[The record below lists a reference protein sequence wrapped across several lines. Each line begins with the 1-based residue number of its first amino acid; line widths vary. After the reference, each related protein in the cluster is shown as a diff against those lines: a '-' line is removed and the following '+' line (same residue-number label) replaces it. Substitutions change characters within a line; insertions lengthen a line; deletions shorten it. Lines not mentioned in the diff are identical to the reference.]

1 MSNTQTPRGFFAA
14 LVAAAVLAACSTPQQ
29 QPQRSGTEFTTLS
42 DFGGYSCMVN
52 SAYPDMAASA
62 ETHRCHFSADGIT
75 AHKWATTA
83 QRSQVAIAFA
93 RDAKCP
99 NPKVITDAVVYSP
112 DRPTVPLHRV
122 GIQCS
127 ER

>member
-1 MSNTQTPRGFFAA
+1 MSITRTRRGIFAA
-14 LVAAAVLAACSTPQQ
+14 LMASAFLAACSTPQQ
-29 QPQRSGTEFTTLS
+29 QPQLSGAEFTTLGN
-42 DFGGYSCMVN
+42 FGGYSCSVN
-52 SAYPDMAASA
+52 SAYPSMAASG

-75 AHKWATTA
+75 AHKWATSA

-127 ER
+127 EQ